1 MGDSRRAEAPS
12 FDRWANLRY
21 TAGIQNGSGIPSNVP
36 CAARKHAMVTDQLTF
51 EQVVRAVH
59 RWRPEQKAA
68 LLTTLQ
74 HEQAAPELTREQLI
88 AELNAL
94 RAAGA
99 FDHTVSLRD
108 QYPSPAL
115 DGVSDQQ
122 LRAAIREAATEYKTD
137 MLEILVL
144 G

>member
-1 MGDSRRAEAPS
+1 
-12 FDRWANLRY
+12 
-21 TAGIQNGSGIPSNVP
+21 
-36 CAARKHAMVTDQLTF
+36 MVTDQLTF

-108 QYPSPAL
+108 QYPNPAL

-137 MLEILVL
+137 LLEISDH
-144 G
+144 GD

>member
-1 MGDSRRAEAPS
+1 
-12 FDRWANLRY
+12 
-21 TAGIQNGSGIPSNVP
+21 
-36 CAARKHAMVTDQLTF
+36 MVTDQLTF

-99 FDHTVSLRD
+99 FDRVDSLRD
-108 QYPSPAL
+108 EYPSPAL
-115 DGVSDQQ
+115 DDVSDWE
-122 LRAAIREAATEYKTD
+122 LRAAIREAATEYKMD

-144 G
+144 R

>member
-1 MGDSRRAEAPS
+1 
-12 FDRWANLRY
+12 
-21 TAGIQNGSGIPSNVP
+21 
-36 CAARKHAMVTDQLTF
+36 MVTDQLTF

-99 FDHTVSLRD
+99 FDRMDSLRD

-115 DGVSDQQ
+115 DGVSDRE
-122 LRAAIREAATEYKTD
+122 LRAAIREAATEYKAD
-137 MLEILVL
+137 LLEISDYDD
-144 G
+144 